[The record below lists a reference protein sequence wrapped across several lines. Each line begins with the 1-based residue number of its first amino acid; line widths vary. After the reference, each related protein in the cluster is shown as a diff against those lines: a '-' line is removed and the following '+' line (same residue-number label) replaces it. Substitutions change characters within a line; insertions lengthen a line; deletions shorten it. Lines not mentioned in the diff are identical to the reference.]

1 MKAPHPNRTEF
12 SQDDLAYLEWLKRA
26 EPMGWRRY
34 IDVQIPYRWNI
45 RRLKP
50 GRVLEIGAGV
60 GRHLVHFQKGSVGIE
75 INRAALQ
82 VLRHKG
88 LTAYHPDE
96 FPGSP
101 HNQAAAFDSILL
113 SHVAEHM
120 NSADFRSTIAGVAH
134 CLRPGGKLIVICPQE
149 KGYAT
154 DSTHVEFMDHDKL
167 LSAMAPLGFK
177 EIRRYS
183 FPFPRWA
190 GRYFTHN
197 EFVSVFTNT

>member
-1 MKAPHPNRTEF
+1 MEH
-12 SQDDLAYLEWLKRA
+12 DDLSRFSDAEKSYLEWLKRA
-26 EPMGWRRY
+26 EPRGWRRY
-34 IDVQIPYRWNI
+34 IDVQLPYRWNI
-45 RRLKP
+45 RRLGP

-60 GRHLVHFQKGSVGIE
+60 GRHLAHFKKGSVGIE
-75 INRAALQ
+75 INRAALH
-82 VLRHKG
+82 VLREKG

-96 FPGSP
+96 FKSSP
-101 HNQAAAFDSILL
+101 HAVAGSFDTILL

-120 NSADFRSTIAGVAH
+120 TSEAFRELIAGVMPY
-134 CLRPGGKLIVICPQE
+134 LRTAGKLIVICPQE
-149 KGYAT
+149 RGYAT

-167 LSAMAPLGFK
+167 LKAMAPLGFK

-197 EFVSVFTNT
+197 EFVSVFKNA